1 MQFQSVTSMRVPAMV
16 LSLAILGL
24 LGACKGQPTPYQPAV
39 DGYGYSEQR
48 IEDNRYRV
56 IFAGNDH
63 TKADR
68 VQNYLLYRAAE
79 VTLNHGYDYF
89 AMVDRYLDRSTRY
102 SGSSSTTELG
112 GYVTEDG
119 DYVSGSFFSDYS
131 ADPIDRYTTYA
142 EMVMFKG
149 EKPASGVH
157 AYDARS
163 VLRQLS
169 PSIAAAPGV
178 MRRAPEQ
185 PESQPQPPQQ

>member
-1 MQFQSVTSMRVPAMV
+1 MV

-24 LGACKGQPTPYQPAV
+24 LGACKGHPTPYQSAV
-39 DGYGYSEQR
+39 DGYGYSEKR

-63 TKADR
+63 TKADT

-79 VTLNHGYDYF
+79 LTLNHGYDYF
-89 AMVDRYLDRSTRY
+89 TVVDRNLDRSTRY
-102 SGSSSTTELG
+102 SGSSSTSELVG
-112 GYVTEDG
+112 NVTEDG
-119 DYVSGSFFSDYS
+119 VNDSFSSTYS
-131 ADPIDRYTTYA
+131 ADPFHSYTAY
-142 EMVMFKG
+142 G
-149 EKPASGVH
+149 EKPASDVH

-163 VLRQLS
+163 VLRKLS

-185 PESQPQPPQQ
+185 PEPQQQAPQE

>member
-1 MQFQSVTSMRVPAMV
+1 MRVQFQSVTSMRVPAII
-16 LSLAILGL
+16 LSLAMFGL
-24 LGACKGQPTPYQPAV
+24 LGACAGHPTPYQPAV

-56 IFAGNDH
+56 IFGGNDR
-63 TKADR
+63 TKADT

-89 AMVDRYLDRSTRY
+89 TMVDRYLDRSTRY
-102 SGSSSTTELG
+102 SGSSSITELG

-149 EKPASGVH
+149 EKPASDVH
-157 AYDARS
+157 TYDARS

-169 PSIAAAPGV
+169 PSIAAARG
-178 MRRAPEQ
+178 
-185 PESQPQPPQQ
+185 